1 MTTRCTHAASQGPDH
16 VAARAESDACVRAH
30 SLHRLKPY
38 PMGKTGKTGRTGRTG
53 RTSRSGR
60 TGWTL
65 IETLVVLLLIGLLMS
80 IAWPSYRQHVRKAH
94 RSEAIQALS
103 QLQVAQERFR
113 SRHPRYAAQLDELSV
128 AALTPSRRY
137 RLQILRSSASGFVL
151 EALAVQEQT
160 SDHECQRFRLALDAG
175 LLQRE
180 ALDGVGSD
188 RTSLCWPH

>member
-1 MTTRCTHAASQGPDH
+1 MTTRCTHADSQGPDH
-16 VAARAESDACVRAH
+16 VAARSEPGACVRAL
-30 SLHRLKPY
+30 SRRRLKPC
-38 PMGKTGKTGRTGRTG
+38 PMGNPGGAGGTV
-53 RTSRSGR
+53 RTSRPRR

-137 RLQILRSSASGFVL
+137 RLQVLRSSASGFVL
-151 EALAVQEQT
+151 EALAIQEQT